1 MEKISVKLEASYGYG
16 CNGCGYGSEDTIE
29 VEVSDIELEAL
40 RKIGSSEISCEDIVR
55 AIDNGE
61 TVLQELHEKLEEK
74 FYHMVEAYW
83 LFEAYNEC
91 LYESLSESIEQD
103 INDGLY
109 TPTTSEDDEDEEEYD
124 DEECAEETDECD
136 DEENDEDE
144 EYEDEDEDGYDLD
157 AYYEWVL
164 EHEDDHEFVAERVG
178 VDLYACRD
186 DEVCYTVVLDK

>member
-29 VEVSDIELEAL
+29 VEVSDVELEVL
-40 RKIGSSEISCEDIVR
+40 RKIGSGEISCEDIVR

-109 TPTTSEDDEDEEEYD
+109 IPTTSKGDEDE
-124 DEECAEETDECD
+124 EECAEETDECD

-144 EYEDEDEDGYDLD
+144 DEDEDYEDEDGYDLD

-186 DEVCYTVVLDK
+186 DEVCYTIVLDK

>member
-1 MEKISVKLEASYGYG
+1 MEKINVKLEASYGYG

-29 VEVSDIELEAL
+29 VEVSDVELEAL
-40 RKIGSSEISCEDIVR
+40 RKIGSGEISCEDIVR

-124 DEECAEETDECD
+124 DE
-136 DEENDEDE
+136 
-144 EYEDEDEDGYDLD
+144 DGYDLD
-157 AYYEWVL
+157 AYYEWIL

-186 DEVCYTVVLDK
+186 DEVCYTIVLDK